1 MDEKYIQELYS
12 QLGGQN
18 KFGDFNSFKNLIK
31 NDKNYQKA
39 FHDSFGAKT
48 LGDFNQF
55 SGLVSSSNQKKK
67 DLSQPISQEDQSVSN
82 TQPKPQPTS
91 SDTGQQPNQQA
102 SATSN
107 GEPNK
112 KIPFEEWYKTVP
124 KNKNDISTYNLKRA
138 YELAP
143 KKDLDAFV
151 KNPNAHLLTSYP
163 NKDGVYEFMKSKN
176 HPTVEKEIDWY
187 NSKEGA
193 DFRSKYKLD
202 TSGDYYRYIPKNK
215 NQQASATSDGE
226 PKIGT
231 FTGFTPE
238 QQKSMQAKLV
248 PDYMVTAKK
257 PSESL
262 NLTDKRLK
270 IQKQIKDLESS
281 KRNSQG
287 TLTREAQ
294 NLISQKNKEL
304 LDIQGYEKVL
314 QEKNTASIESQI
326 DNVDQTKIDQQ
337 MADEF
342 DQNQITDY
350 IREGAKQVAGAI
362 VNPLWKGA
370 VYGRYELPTELID
383 TKERNVFK
391 DKVNEIKKLDEY
403 KNLSDQDVYNEA
415 VSLVREDFIGAE
427 KNRRADDVLGDLDQA
442 QLMSLKLNGIE
453 KSKSLS
459 AEQKGVITR
468 IKLLDEKHTDIQKN
482 YTGQDK
488 EQKLEEIKQE
498 YLKLVSESNR
508 LGDSLKSNE
517 DKVRMYGMSYSP
529 MENFINLSGSTLI
542 GFAGGGLNLVGS
554 IDETL
559 SSGLN
564 KIGLGFLT
572 GTKPGEK
579 SVFKEMA
586 QPILETER
594 EVSEYTRH
602 ITLDDIANSDS
613 PIADTGKYVAQT
625 VSGLIPYALTLG
637 LGAEAQAA
645 EGVVAAAGYNAG
657 KGIIVASSAGKKAH
671 EMEQEMINDPENVKY
686 TTAQRIVAPILYGA
700 TDYMMLGGY
709 ESMLKGMRGAIQSI
723 EKNDASKAVL
733 DNGIKAFYKST
744 IGGLKTTASD
754 ANKMGAIMAATE
766 ATKMFTDEN
775 ILGKPSTD
783 WSKRIVSS
791 YLDGVAMDL
800 IVKAAPKLGG
810 YLLNKYSTNKYNL
823 EIKNNL
829 KMIEEL
835 DKKILNPE
843 LTVEDVNILKNSKK
857 EYEDKN
863 IALLD
868 KNIASFKRLTSDQR
882 KEILDIESEKSEL
895 REKAKYINSPESK
908 LSVEDKKT
916 QLDGLKSKYVELD
929 NKKSKIIDNKYSALE
944 ALDQSEQERLMSDA
958 EVDLTNELNPLRE
971 KKITLTEEKI
981 KDRASEIHRLEDG
994 FGGMKFSEIESL
1006 KKQAMSEL
1014 VAEVTPEQKQ
1024 KGKSITNRDVLLRA
1038 IDINNRKF
1046 ETSKKTEL
1054 KIPIELKE
1062 GEELIDVKDDG
1073 KGKTYTYTAKSTE
1086 KDGVKTTKFEFN
1098 RSDKD
1103 PSQRN
1108 ATGVEADKVLDKYNY
1123 EVDPEYIPEGAKVI
1137 EINEIRESKDST
1149 GATVTFERDGIK
1161 SIGEVVLK
1169 PKEAKAEVKPD
1180 DLVKEY
1186 IDSIEKVKSE
1196 SPDVFWSVDRPFQ
1209 NEDGTINEVE
1219 LKKAAE
1225 EGRLIKTEAGFGVVG
1240 KDGDIK
1246 GVFKADLKSTE
1257 KTGDKVIQEAIK
1269 AGGTKLDN
1277 FALPNLMK
1285 IYERN
1290 GFREVSRIPFNEE
1303 YAPEGWSK
1311 EKHGTPDVVAMVYD
1325 PEGKLP
1331 IEKKNFTDYDEAI
1344 KYRDSFLETKQT
1356 EPVEVKPTIKSKLEA
1371 FKAKHLSK
1379 GIDREKLN
1387 TQVENAKK
1395 SLAKI
1400 LPGVKFV
1407 VHDTKESFV
1416 NAAGKNARGF
1426 YESGTNTIHI
1436 NAEIANART
1445 VAHEVFHSLLFNKL
1459 KTDANIRE
1467 LTKKMIDTISKTLD
1481 KDSNLKKELDDFIK
1495 KYEYD
1500 ENVKNEEKL
1509 SELFGKLAEGY
1520 DGFDA
1525 PTKSL
1530 IKKFID
1536 RVAVMF
1542 GLKEFT
1548 EGDVVDMLKTLSGKL
1563 AAGEEVSEKDVKIIK
1578 EQKAVKESVNKFQA
1592 DFIDP
1597 ISKVEFVYDKN
1608 TGKFNQLEKEG
1619 YITKDKSIKDF
1630 NGKIIFLHQPDSAFS
1645 GLIYKNGEL
1654 LVEGKGGVYY
1664 PIKFHEDGYFWASTD
1679 STAES
1684 MAKELNKVYE
1694 ANNGQILMALTTAPY
1709 HKLLSSTTAANGVM
1723 EIILSKSFDKN
1734 FSLNKEQVK
1743 KSLIDA
1749 ASKTIIKKSLIKD
1762 KKTNQPILDKNGN
1775 KQYREKSFG
1784 LGLKIRKG
1792 STLEEVKFEIQ
1803 NKLNPKNSSFDD
1815 RKIFSEGLISNVA
1828 DIIKQNPKAVE
1839 QFGKFFSEGIKNES
1853 FKGVTKTGK
1862 LSISAANMTQAISEM
1877 LTEPML
1883 KEGVDREKGGQVY
1896 AILELNG
1903 KVKDIPSKKH
1913 ESYPKAIQSLDPN
1926 NNKVKLHILKDRAQW
1941 SDVFED
1947 PTTGDIVT
1955 KDRQLNIFPTSGVSI
1970 GGLKLNTNK
1979 AAGKFQETGDYADM
1993 KDIVK
1998 DLVDD
2003 GKSISEIKKIVGSEL
2018 GQEQVSLAERA
2029 HEELTKAPKIEE
2041 VEYNGKKYFKNENG
2055 NWVNSDTGN
2064 EIKGIGDKGKALI
2077 NELNKAAEPKEKI
2090 TSVKNAVV
2098 AAEREAQGKAPV
2110 EKRETY
2116 NAKENFENT
2125 KSKVD
2130 SGEIS
2135 PRDLAKSIIDNPKGT
2150 PITSEV
2156 TDALAYD
2163 RMRLSNEYDQ
2173 VLRNIEKDP
2182 TDPSNIIARDR
2193 IEQEI
2198 EDNDRASRYSGTIS
2212 SYALLARKNA
2222 IKQDYTLDRLVLRY
2236 KAATG
2241 GKITDEARARL
2252 EVMSKKLEEANAK
2265 LEEYESK
2272 QSEKEAEKALNNIK
2286 NEVKRISKEEK
2297 RTASKESLKKERE
2310 DLYAKLREIR
2320 FPKGKFQEVESTEL
2334 PDNFN
2339 SILNKLAKNL
2349 VMDGVTELEDV
2360 VNDIHNN
2367 VKDIFEGVTKRD
2379 IRDALSG
2386 YGKVKL
2392 PSKEEIDV
2400 QLREIKSQAR
2410 LISAYEDAEA
2420 GKMPLKTGFQ
2430 RDTPSDVV
2438 RELQRKVQEMMK
2450 QNGITRESTGGEKT
2464 WKSSLDAIK
2473 TRLKN
2478 QIRDLEKQIETGE
2491 KTPKKT
2497 GVAYDAEATAL
2508 KEQRDALK
2516 KIIEDTEGKR
2526 EISDEQRV
2534 KVAISAVEKSIAEYE
2549 RRIRENDT
2557 SPRPKGTKTPE
2568 TPELKTLRDIR
2579 DNLKEEYDQM
2589 ANPKKT
2595 PEEKA
2600 LKSLKT
2606 RLINREKELQ
2616 NMLDTGNYEKK
2627 KRVPTPLDQ
2636 EAMTLKANVERIKNK
2651 VDIEIKK
2658 EQLKNRT
2665 KYEKTLD
2672 FITTWRRN
2680 LLLTGVKV
2688 LGKLTSAAMQR
2699 TIISPIEEITGSV
2712 FSVLPGISKISKKA
2726 PREGGGFNTKAE
2738 VDAISQWWKKATYK
2752 DMKEIIKSGRGTLDL
2767 LHGKKDD
2774 IPGTVLDFF
2783 GQLHQAL
2790 KQPAKRNEYF
2800 RSFEKRLTYAKKE
2813 GVDISDPMVQATIGA
2828 QAYLDA
2834 NRAIFMQDNLVTDA
2848 YKSFVSSLERGGNL
2862 GKTGAAV
2869 TKIIL
2874 PIVKVPTNFVGEV
2887 TSYSGGYLK
2896 VIPLVTKAIF
2906 KGIDSLSPE
2915 QADYVMRNIKKGSL
2929 GAAFIAIGY
2938 FNASSIGGYYQ
2949 RGEKREEDD
2958 VKAANLRVLGVDMP
2972 KWMIHTPL
2980 LEALQV
2986 GATLRRVQDSYE
2998 NKGKEEGVAASG
3010 LAVTKGLVEE
3020 VPFARSPEEAL
3031 RALGGTKQAKEY
3043 VRNLGESMI
3052 NPQLTKEMG
3061 LEILPKEEKEEE
3073 GTPSG
3078 ISL

>member
-31 NDKNYQKA
+31 TDKSYQKA
-39 FHDSFGAKT
+39 FYDSFGAKT

-55 SGLVSSSNQKKK
+55 SGLVSGSNQKKK
-67 DLSQPISQEDQSVSN
+67 ESSQPISQEDQSVSN

-91 SDTGQQPNQQA
+91 SVTGQQPNQQA
-102 SATSN
+102 SA
-107 GEPNK
+107 G
-112 KIPFEEWYKTVP
+112 
-124 KNKNDISTYNLKRA
+124 L
-138 YELAP
+138 
-143 KKDLDAFV
+143 
-151 KNPNAHLLTSYP
+151 
-163 NKDGVYEFMKSKN
+163 
-176 HPTVEKEIDWY
+176 
-187 NSKEGA
+187 
-193 DFRSKYKLD
+193 
-202 TSGDYYRYIPKNK
+202 
-215 NQQASATSDGE
+215 DGE

-231 FTGFTPE
+231 FTGFTTE
-238 QQKSMQAKLV
+238 QQKSMQPQILE
-248 PDYMVTAKK
+248 PGYMASTKK
-257 PSESL
+257 PSEGF
-262 NLTDKRLK
+262 NLVDKRLK
-270 IQKQIKDLESS
+270 VQKQIKDLESS
-281 KRNSQG
+281 KKNAQG

-304 LDIQGYEKVL
+304 LDIQESEKVL

-326 DNVDQTKIDQQ
+326 DNVDQTKIDEQI
-337 MADEF
+337 ADEL
-342 DQNQITDY
+342 DQNQIIDY

-362 VNPLWKGA
+362 VNPIWKGA

-403 KNLSDQDVYNEA
+403 KNLSDQDIYNEA
-415 VSLVREDFIGAE
+415 VNLVRVDLVDAE
-427 KNRRADDVLGDLDQA
+427 KNRRAADVLGDLDQA

-564 KIGLGFLT
+564 KMGLGFLT

-637 LGAEAQAA
+637 LGAEVQAA

-657 KGIIVASSAGKKAH
+657 KGIIVASAMGKKAH
-671 EMEQEMINDPENVKY
+671 EMEQEMINDPESVKY

-700 TDYMMLGGY
+700 ADYMMLGGY

-723 EKNDASKAVL
+723 AKKNASKAVL
-733 DNGIKAFYKST
+733 DSGIKAFYKST

-766 ATKMFTDEN
+766 ATKMFTDEVV
-775 ILGKPSTD
+775 LDKPVTD
-783 WSKRIVSS
+783 FSKRIVSA

-868 KNIASFKRLTSDQR
+868 KNIASFKRLTSNQR

-908 LSVEDKKT
+908 LSVEDKKN
-916 QLDGLKSKYVELD
+916 QLDVLKAKYVELD
-929 NKKSKIIDNKYSALE
+929 NKKSKIVDNKYSALE
-944 ALDQSEQERLMSDA
+944 ALDKSEQERLMSDA

-971 KKITLTEEKI
+971 KKISLTEEQI
-981 KDRASEIHRLEDG
+981 KDRAAEILRLEDG
-994 FGGMKFSEIESL
+994 LGGMKFSEIESL

-1054 KIPIELKE
+1054 KSPIELKE

-1073 KGKTYTYTAKSTE
+1073 KGKTYTYTAKSIE

-1123 EVDPEYIPEGAKVI
+1123 EIDPEYIPEGAKVI

-1459 KTDANIRE
+1459 KTDANTRE
-1467 LTKKMIDTISKTLD
+1467 LTKKMIDAISKTLD
-1481 KDSNLKKELDDFIK
+1481 KDSDLKKELDKFSEK
-1495 KYEYD
+1495 YD
-1500 ENVKNEEKL
+1500 ENARNEEKL

-1530 IKKFID
+1530 IKRFID

-1542 GLKEFT
+1542 GLKDFT

-1563 AAGEEVSEKDVKIIK
+1563 ALGEEVSKKDVKIIK
-1578 EQKAVKESVNKFQA
+1578 EQKAVKESVKKFQA
-1592 DFIDP
+1592 DFTDP
-1597 ISKVEFVYDKN
+1597 KSKVEFVYDKN
-1608 TGKFNQLEKEG
+1608 TEKFKSLEKEG
-1619 YITKDKSIKDF
+1619 YITKEKSINDF
-1630 NGKIIFLHQPDSAFS
+1630 NGQTIFLHQPDAAFS
-1645 GLIYKNGEL
+1645 GEIYKNGEP
-1654 LVEGKGGVYY
+1654 LVEGKGGMYY
-1664 PIKFHEDGYFWASTD
+1664 PIKFHEDGFFWASTE
-1679 STAES
+1679 STANK
-1684 MAKELNKVYE
+1684 MAKDLNAARE
-1694 ANNGQILMALTTAPY
+1694 ANGGKLLMALTSAPSD
-1709 HKLLSSTTAANGVM
+1709 KLLSSTTAANGVM
-1723 EIILSKSFDKN
+1723 EIVLSKAFDKN

-1743 KSLIDA
+1743 KSLVDA
-1749 ASKTIIKKSLIKD
+1749 ANKVVVIEGKKI
-1762 KKTNQPILDKNGN
+1762 
-1775 KQYREKSFG
+1775 G
-1784 LGLKIRKG
+1784 LGLKLRKG
-1792 STLEEVKFEIQ
+1792 ATLEEVKSEIAK
-1803 NKLNPKNSSFDD
+1803 KLNPDNSSFAD
-1815 RKIFSEGLISNVA
+1815 RKAFVKSFISNIA
-1828 DIIKQNPKAVE
+1828 DIVKQNPKAVE

-1862 LSISAANMTQAISEM
+1862 LSISAANMTQALSEM

-1883 KEGVDREKGGQVY
+1883 KEGIDRNKGGQVY

-1903 KVKDIPSKKH
+1903 DVKPVESNKH
-1913 ESYPKAIQSLDPN
+1913 ESYPKAIQSVDP

-1955 KDRQLNIFPTSGVSI
+1955 KDRQLNIFPTSGVSTE
-1970 GGLKLNTNK
+1970 GLKLNTDK
-1979 AAGKFQETGDYADM
+1979 AVGKFQETGDYADM

-2029 HEELTKAPKIEE
+2029 HQELTKAPDVQE
-2041 VEYNGKKYFKNENG
+2041 VEYNGKKYFKNEDG
-2055 NWVNSDTGN
+2055 NWVNSSTGN
-2064 EIKGIGDKGKALI
+2064 EIKGIGDKGRSLI

-2595 PEEKA
+2595 PEERA
-2600 LKSLKT
+2600 LQSLKT

-2658 EQLKNRT
+2658 EKLKNRT

-2699 TIISPIEEITGSV
+2699 SIISPIEEITGSV
-2712 FSVLPGISKISKKA
+2712 FSVIPGISKIAKKA

-2752 DMKEIIKSGRGTLDL
+2752 DMKEIIKSGKGTLDL

-2813 GVDISDPMVQATIGA
+2813 GVDISDPMVQATIGT

-2986 GATLRRVQDSYE
+2986 GSTLRRVQDSYE

-3031 RALGGTKQAKEY
+3031 RALGSTKQAKEY

>member
-31 NDKNYQKA
+31 TDKSYQKA
-39 FHDSFGAKT
+39 FYDSFGAKT

-55 SGLVSSSNQKKK
+55 SGLVSGSNQKKNES
-67 DLSQPISQEDQSVSN
+67 SQPISQEDQSVSN

-91 SDTGQQPNQQA
+91 AVTGQQPNQQ
-102 SATSN
+102 
-107 GEPNK
+107 
-112 KIPFEEWYKTVP
+112 
-124 KNKNDISTYNLKRA
+124 D
-138 YELAP
+138 
-143 KKDLDAFV
+143 
-151 KNPNAHLLTSYP
+151 
-163 NKDGVYEFMKSKN
+163 
-176 HPTVEKEIDWY
+176 
-187 NSKEGA
+187 
-193 DFRSKYKLD
+193 
-202 TSGDYYRYIPKNK
+202 
-215 NQQASATSDGE
+215 SATSDGE

-238 QQKSMQAKLV
+238 QQKSMQAK
-248 PDYMVTAKK
+248 PATDYMVAAKK
-257 PSESL
+257 PSESF
-262 NLTDKRLK
+262 NLVDKRLK
-270 IQKQIKDLESS
+270 VKKQIKDLESS
-281 KRNSQG
+281 QKNAQG
-287 TLTREAQ
+287 TLTRETQ
-294 NLISQKNKEL
+294 NLIAEKNKEL
-304 LDIQGYEKVL
+304 LAIQESEKVL

-326 DNVDQTKIDQQ
+326 DNVDQTKIDEQI
-337 MADEF
+337 ADEL
-342 DQNQITDY
+342 DQNQIIDY

-362 VNPLWKGA
+362 VNPIWKGA
-370 VYGRYELPTELID
+370 IGGRYELPTELID

-403 KNLSDQDVYNEA
+403 KNLSDQDIYNEA
-415 VSLVREDFIGAE
+415 VNLVREDFIGEE
-427 KNRRADDVLGDLDQA
+427 KNRRAADVLGDLDQA

-468 IKLLDEKHTDIQKN
+468 IKLLDAKHTDIQKN

-529 MENFINLSGSTLI
+529 MENFIYLSGSSLL
-542 GFAGGGLNLVGS
+542 GFAGGGLNLLGS

-564 KIGLGFLT
+564 KMGLGFLT

-637 LGAEAQAA
+637 LGAEVQAA

-671 EMEQEMINDPENVKY
+671 EMEQEMINDPESVKY

-709 ESMLKGMRGAIQSI
+709 DSMLKGMRGAIQSI
-723 EKNDASKAVL
+723 EKNDASKSVL
-733 DNGIKAFYKST
+733 DSGIKAFYKST

-783 WSKRIVSS
+783 FSKRIVSA

-916 QLDGLKSKYVELD
+916 QLDGLKKKYVELD
-929 NKKSKIIDNKYSALE
+929 NKKSKIVDNKYSALE
-944 ALDQSEQERLMSDA
+944 ALDKSEQERLMSDA

-971 KKITLTEEKI
+971 KKISLTEEQI
-981 KDRASEIHRLEDG
+981 KDRAAEILRLEDG

-1038 IDINNRKF
+1038 IDIHNRKF
-1046 ETSKKTEL
+1046 KAPEVKLESLKDIESTTNALNEIGGENDLKNELAKKLDDKIKSLRDEKDEISDDNLAEFKALIKAKQALNRGIVTGREYGTPKGRNLEISEQYHKAKADGSNPEL
-1054 KIPIELKE
+1054 VKIV
-1062 GEELIDVKDDG
+1062 EELLTPKKEV
-1073 KGKTYTYTAKSTE
+1073 
-1086 KDGVKTTKFEFN
+1086 N
-1098 RSDKD
+1098 
-1103 PSQRN
+1103 
-1108 ATGVEADKVLDKYNY
+1108 VEE
-1123 EVDPEYIPEGAKVI
+1123 EVNI
-1137 EINEIRESKDST
+1137 EESKAET
-1149 GATVTFERDGIK
+1149 KPTEIVP
-1161 SIGEVVLK
+1161 GE
-1169 PKEAKAEVKPD
+1169 KAEVSGVEITYPTEEEAGSR
-1180 DLVKEY
+1180 KEERT
-1186 IDSIEKVKSE
+1186 SSE
-1196 SPDVFWSVDRPFQ
+1196 YVNKTAELLPEENVE
-1209 NEDGTINEVE
+1209 NIKKELDGDFGLLT
-1219 LKKAAE
+1219 AE
-1225 EGRLIKTEAGFGVVG
+1225 NPMAQPLTEAENTKLNQKAEKWLRDRGYEPRKVTGKYDQAENSFFVPKLTKEDAIAFAKEFNQESVAHSEGLIYQDGSINPRVKAEDNFSFEDYSPESNYVSIVKT
-1240 KDGDIK
+1240 KDGLKTFSVGYDFETKIK
-1246 GVFKADLKSTE
+1246 
-1257 KTGDKVIQEAIK
+1257 
-1269 AGGTKLDN
+1269 
-1277 FALPNLMK
+1277 
-1285 IYERN
+1285 
-1290 GFREVSRIPFNEE
+1290 
-1303 YAPEGWSK
+1303 
-1311 EKHGTPDVVAMVYD
+1311 
-1325 PEGKLP
+1325 P
-1331 IEKKNFTDYDEAI
+1331 IEAPK
-1344 KYRDSFLETKQT
+1344 
-1356 EPVEVKPTIKSKLEA
+1356 PVEVKPTIKSKLEA

-1407 VHDTKESFV
+1407 VHDTKESFI

-1459 KTDANIRE
+1459 KTDANTRE
-1467 LTKKMIDTISKTLD
+1467 LTKKMIDAISKTLD
-1481 KDSNLKKELDDFIK
+1481 KDSDLKKELDKFSEK
-1495 KYEYD
+1495 YD
-1500 ENVKNEEKL
+1500 ENARNEEKL

-1530 IKKFID
+1530 IKRFID

-1542 GLKEFT
+1542 GLKDFT

-1563 AAGEEVSEKDVKIIK
+1563 AAGEEVSKKDVKIIK
-1578 EQKAVKESVNKFQA
+1578 EQKAVKESVKKFQA
-1592 DFIDP
+1592 DFTDP
-1597 ISKVEFVYDKN
+1597 KSKVEFVYDKN
-1608 TGKFNQLEKEG
+1608 TEKFKSLEKEG
-1619 YITKDKSIKDF
+1619 YITKEKSINDF
-1630 NGKIIFLHQPDSAFS
+1630 NGQTIFLHQPDAAFS
-1645 GLIYKNGEL
+1645 GEIYKNGEP
-1654 LVEGKGGVYY
+1654 LVEGKGGMYY
-1664 PIKFHEDGYFWASTD
+1664 PIKFHEDGFFWASTE
-1679 STAES
+1679 STANK
-1684 MAKELNKVYE
+1684 MAKDLNAARE
-1694 ANNGQILMALTTAPY
+1694 ANGGKLLMALTSAPSD
-1709 HKLLSSTTAANGVM
+1709 KLLSSTTAANGVM
-1723 EIILSKSFDKN
+1723 EIVLSKAFDKN

-1743 KSLIDA
+1743 KSLVDA
-1749 ASKTIIKKSLIKD
+1749 ANKVVVIEGKKI
-1762 KKTNQPILDKNGN
+1762 
-1775 KQYREKSFG
+1775 G
-1784 LGLKIRKG
+1784 LGLKLRKG
-1792 STLEEVKFEIQ
+1792 ATLEEVKSEIAK
-1803 NKLNPKNSSFDD
+1803 KLNPDNSSFAD
-1815 RKIFSEGLISNVA
+1815 RKAFVKSFISNIA
-1828 DIIKQNPKAVE
+1828 DIVKQNPKAVE

-1862 LSISAANMTQAISEM
+1862 LSISAANMTQALSEM

-1883 KEGVDREKGGQVY
+1883 KEGIDRNKGGQVY

-1903 KVKDIPSKKH
+1903 DVKPVESNKH
-1913 ESYPKAIQSLDPN
+1913 ESYPKAIQSVDP

-1955 KDRQLNIFPTSGVSI
+1955 KDRQLKIFPTSGVSTE
-1970 GGLKLNTNK
+1970 GLKLNTNK
-1979 AAGKFQETGDYADM
+1979 SAGKFQETGDYADM

-2029 HEELTKAPKIEE
+2029 HQELTKAPDVQE
-2041 VEYNGKKYFKNENG
+2041 VEYNGKKYFKNEDG
-2055 NWVNSDTGN
+2055 NWVNSSTGN
-2064 EIKGIGDKGKALI
+2064 EIKGIGDKGRSLI

-2198 EDNDRASRYSGTIS
+2198 EDNDKASRYSGTIS

-2438 RELQRKVQEMMK
+2438 RELQRKVQEIMK

-2665 KYEKTLD
+2665 KYEKGLD

-2699 TIISPIEEITGSV
+2699 SIISPIEEITGSV
-2712 FSVLPGISKISKKA
+2712 FSVIPGISKISKKA

-2862 GKTGAAV
+2862 GKTGAAI

>member
-12 QLGGQN
+12 QLGGQS

-31 NDKNYQKA
+31 NDKSYQKA
-39 FHDSFGAKT
+39 FHDSFGSKT
-48 LGDFNQF
+48 LGDFNKF
-55 SGLVSSSNQKKK
+55 SGLVSASNQKKK
-67 DLSQPISQEDQSVSN
+67 GSSQPTSQEDQLESN
-82 TQPKPQPTS
+82 TQQPDQPTS
-91 SDTGQQPNQQA
+91 LVTDQQPDQRA
-102 SATSN
+102 SV
-107 GEPNK
+107 G
-112 KIPFEEWYKTVP
+112 
-124 KNKNDISTYNLKRA
+124 
-138 YELAP
+138 
-143 KKDLDAFV
+143 
-151 KNPNAHLLTSYP
+151 
-163 NKDGVYEFMKSKN
+163 
-176 HPTVEKEIDWY
+176 
-187 NSKEGA
+187 
-193 DFRSKYKLD
+193 
-202 TSGDYYRYIPKNK
+202 
-215 NQQASATSDGE
+215 SDGK
-226 PKIGT
+226 PKIGK

-238 QQKSMQAKLV
+238 QLKSMKDNE
-248 PDYMVTAKK
+248 PGYMAPTKK
-257 PSESL
+257 PIESI

-270 IQKQIKDLESS
+270 VQKQIKDIEAS
-281 KRNSQG
+281 KKNAQG

-304 LDIQGYEKVL
+304 LSIQESEKAL
-314 QEKNTASIESQI
+314 KQKNTANIESQI
-326 DNVDQTKIDQQ
+326 NDIDQTKIDQQ

-350 IREGAKQVAGAI
+350 IREGFKQVAGAI
-362 VNPLWKGA
+362 VNPLYKGI
-370 VYGRYELPTELID
+370 VYGKYEVNPELID
-383 TKERNVFK
+383 TKERNIFK
-391 DKVNEIKKLDEY
+391 DKVDEIKKLEKY
-403 KNLSDQDVYNEA
+403 KDLSDQDVYNEA
-415 VSLVREDFIGAE
+415 VSLVREDLVGAE
-427 KNRRADDVLGDLDQA
+427 KNRKAADVLGDLDQS
-442 QLMSLKLNGIE
+442 QLNELKLNGIE
-453 KSKSLS
+453 KSESLS
-459 AEQKGVITR
+459 KEQKGVISR
-468 IKLLDEKHTDIQKN
+468 IKLLDAKHTDIENN
-482 YTGQDK
+482 YTGTDK
-488 EQKLEEIKQE
+488 TQKLDEIRQE

-508 LGDSLKSNE
+508 LGESLKSNE
-517 DKVRMYGMSYSP
+517 DKVRMYSMSYSP
-529 MENFINLSGSTLI
+529 MENFINLAGATTI
-542 GFAGGGLNLVGS
+542 GFAGGALNLMGS
-554 IDETL
+554 IDETI

-564 KIGLGFLT
+564 KIGLGFLS

-602 ITLDDIANSDS
+602 ITLDDIANSDN
-613 PIADTGKYVAQT
+613 PIVDTGKYVAQT
-625 VSGLIPYALTLG
+625 VSGLLPYALTLG
-637 LGAEAQAA
+637 MGAETQAA
-645 EGVVAAAGYNAG
+645 EGVVAATGYNAG
-657 KGIIVASSAGKKAH
+657 KGVIVASSAGKKAH
-671 EMEQEMINDPENVKY
+671 EMEQEMIDDPEGVKY
-686 TTAQRIVAPILYGA
+686 NTAQRIIAPILYGA

-709 ESMLKGMRGAIQSI
+709 DSMLKGMRGAIQSI
-723 EKNDASKAVL
+723 EKNDASKAAL

-783 WSKRIVSS
+783 FSKRIVSA

-800 IVKAAPKLGG
+800 IVKGAPKLGG

-868 KNIASFKRLTSDQR
+868 KNIESFKRLTSTQR
-882 KEILDIESEKSEL
+882 KEILDIESEKSDL
-895 REKAKYINSPESK
+895 REKAKYINSTKSK

-916 QLDGLKSKYVELD
+916 QLEDLKNKYVELE
-929 NKKSKIIDNKYSALE
+929 NKKSDIIDNKNNVP
-944 ALDQSEQERLMSDA
+944 
-958 EVDLTNELNPLRE
+958 EVTSSV
-971 KKITLTEEKI
+971 IEEKNGTFYVTNKEGITKGYKTKEEAEASI
-981 KDRASEIHRLEDG
+981 KTSGTPDQISQPIELSVSPKPVEI
-994 FGGMKFSEIESL
+994 
-1006 KKQAMSEL
+1006 
-1014 VAEVTPEQKQ
+1014 
-1024 KGKSITNRDVLLRA
+1024 KS
-1038 IDINNRKF
+1038 
-1046 ETSKKTEL
+1046 
-1054 KIPIELKE
+1054 PIELKE
-1062 GEELIDVKDDG
+1062 GEELIDVKEDG

-1108 ATGVEADKVLDKYNY
+1108 TTGIEADKALDKYNY
-1123 EVDPEYIPEGAKVI
+1123 EIDPEYIPEGAKVI

-1149 GATVTFERDGIK
+1149 GATVTFEIDGIK

-1169 PKEAKAEVKPD
+1169 PKEAKSEVKPD

-1186 IDSIEKVKSE
+1186 IDSIEKAKAE

-1257 KTGDKVIQEAIK
+1257 KTGDKVIQEAVK

-1290 GFREVSRIPFNEE
+1290 GFREVSRLPFNEE
-1303 YAPEGWSK
+1303 YAPEGWNK

-1325 PEGKLP
+1325 PQGKLP

-1344 KYRDSFLETKQT
+1344 KYRDSFLETKQA

-1400 LPGVKFV
+1400 LPNVKFI

-1459 KTDANIRE
+1459 KTDANTRE
-1467 LTKKMIDTISKTLD
+1467 LTKKMINAISKTLD
-1481 KDSNLKKELDDFIK
+1481 KDSKLKEELDTFIEK
-1495 KYEYD
+1495 YD
-1500 ENVKNEEKL
+1500 ENARNEEKL

-1530 IKKFID
+1530 IKRFID

-1542 GLKEFT
+1542 GLKDFT
-1548 EGDVVDMLKTLSGKL
+1548 EGDVVDMLKILSGKL
-1563 AAGEEVSEKDVKIIK
+1563 ALGEEVSEKDVKIIK
-1578 EQKAVKESVNKFQA
+1578 EQKAVKESVKKFQA

-1597 ISKVEFVYDKN
+1597 KSKVEFVYDKN
-1608 TGKFNQLEKEG
+1608 TEKFKSLEKEG
-1619 YITKDKSIKDF
+1619 YITKEKSINDF
-1630 NGKIIFLHQPDSAFS
+1630 NGQTIFLHQPDAAFS
-1645 GLIYKNGEL
+1645 GEIYKNGEP
-1654 LVEGKGGVYY
+1654 LVEGKGGMYY
-1664 PIKFHEDGYFWASTD
+1664 PIKFHEDGFFWASTE
-1679 STAES
+1679 STANK
-1684 MAKELNKVYE
+1684 MAKDLNAARE
-1694 ANNGQILMALTTAPY
+1694 ANGGKLLMALTSAPSD
-1709 HKLLSSTTAANGVM
+1709 KLLSSTTAANGVM
-1723 EIILSKSFDKN
+1723 EIVLSKAFDKN

-1743 KSLIDA
+1743 KSLVDA
-1749 ASKTIIKKSLIKD
+1749 ANKVIVIEGKKI
-1762 KKTNQPILDKNGN
+1762 
-1775 KQYREKSFG
+1775 G
-1784 LGLKIRKG
+1784 LGLKLKKG
-1792 STLEEVKFEIQ
+1792 ATLEEVKSEIAT
-1803 NKLNPKNSSFDD
+1803 KLNPDNSSFAD
-1815 RKIFSEGLISNVA
+1815 RKAFVKSFISNVSE
-1828 DIIKQNPKAVE
+1828 IIKQNPKAVE

-1883 KEGVDREKGGQVY
+1883 KEGVNREKGGQVY
-1896 AILELNG
+1896 AILEING
-1903 KVKDIPSKKH
+1903 DVKPVESNKH
-1913 ESYPKAIQSLDPN
+1913 ESYPKAIQSVDP

-1955 KDRQLNIFPTSGVSI
+1955 KDRQLKIFPTSGVSTQ
-1970 GGLKLNTNK
+1970 GLKLNVGK
-1979 AAGKFQETGDYADM
+1979 GKFQETGDYSDM

-1998 DLVDD
+1998 DLIDD
-2003 GKSISEIKKIVGSEL
+2003 GKSISEIKKIVGSEI

-2173 VLRNIEKDP
+2173 VLKNIEKDP

-2222 IKQDYTLDRLVLRY
+2222 IKQDYSLDRLILRY

-2241 GKITDEARARL
+2241 GKITDEVRARL
-2252 EVMSKKLEEANAK
+2252 EVMSKKLEEANTK

-2272 QSEKEAEKALNNIK
+2272 QSQKEAEKALNNIK

-2297 RTASKESLKKERE
+2297 RTASKETLKKERE

-2320 FPKGKFQEVESTEL
+2320 FPKGKFQEVDSTEL

-2349 VMDGVTELEDV
+2349 VMDGVTELEDI
-2360 VNDIHNN
+2360 VNDIHEN
-2367 VKDIFEGVTKRD
+2367 VKDIFEGVTKRE

-2410 LISAYEDAEA
+2410 LISAYEDAES

-2430 RDTPSDVV
+2430 REAPSDVV
-2438 RELQRKVQEMMK
+2438 RELQRKVQEIMK
-2450 QNGITRESTGGEKT
+2450 QNGITRESAGAEKT
-2464 WKSSLDAIK
+2464 WKSALDAIK

-2516 KIIEDTEGKR
+2516 KIIEDTEGKI

-2579 DNLKEEYDQM
+2579 DNLKEEYNQM

-2600 LKSLKT
+2600 LKALKT

-2616 NMLDTGNYEKK
+2616 EMLDTGNYEKK

-2665 KYEKTLD
+2665 RYEKTLD

-2712 FSVLPGISKISKKA
+2712 FSVLPGVSKIAKKA

-2800 RSFEKRLTYAKKE
+2800 RSFEKRLTYAKE
-2813 GVDISDPMVQATIGA
+2813 NGIDISDPMVQATIGT

-2869 TKIIL
+2869 AKIIL

-2896 VIPLVTKAIF
+2896 VVPLVTKAIF

-2915 QADYVMRNIKKGSL
+2915 QADYVMRNLKKGSL

-2938 FNASSIGGYYQ
+2938 FNASAIGGYYQ

-2958 VKAANLRVLGVDMP
+2958 VKAAGLRVLGVDMP

-2986 GATLRRVQDSYE
+2986 GSTLRRVQDSYE
-2998 NKGKEEGVAASG
+2998 NKGKEEGAAASG
-3010 LAVTKGLVEE
+3010 LAVAKGLVEE

-3031 RALGGTKQAKEY
+3031 RALGSTKQAKEY

-3078 ISL
+3078 VSL